1 MSDRGSVFGPQ
12 LNYDGTFGKADQAM
26 IYDPFA
32 SRFHTAIIDDNQ
44 GEIMRIINGSAGDR
58 LRSLQLTSSQI
69 RDIAID
75 SSNPQ
80 EALPPDVQSIMQA
93 ELVPDFKPVMRDLF
107 RPNDFKSMDQVALLQ
122 QSRVN
127 YINQSNVYNDPKLFG
142 SSVGR
147 QAEGNEGSTQ
157 PISANKFWEFSAPSA
172 TGAQTYFLDGD
183 SNKMG
188 QIENNV
194 AF

>member
-32 SRFHTAIIDDNQ
+32 SRFHTNIIDDNQ
-44 GEIMRIINGSAGDR
+44 NDIMRMINGEAGDR

-75 SSNPQ
+75 DTNPQ
-80 EALPPDVQSIMQA
+80 QALPADVQSILQA
-93 ELVPDFKPVMRDLF
+93 EIVPDFKPVMRDLF
-107 RPNDFKSMDQVALLQ
+107 LDSDFKSMDQVALVQ

-127 YINQSNVYNDPKLFG
+127 YLNQSNIYNDPKLFG
-142 SSVGR
+142 SDIGKTS
-147 QAEGNEGSTQ
+147 EGNQGSTQ
-157 PISANKFWEFSAPSA
+157 SISANKFWEFSAPSA
-172 TGAQTYFLDGD
+172 TGAQTYFLDSE
-183 SNKMG
+183 SNKLG